1 MAIPLLDYSPSSQNQ
16 RVAGYEVPGEE
27 QPRVYSTE
35 TLPTSGEMD
44 ELIRAAYYQVFHEQ
58 QMLVSNR
65 QPFLESQLTSGQ
77 ITVKDFIQGLVT
89 SDSFRRLN
97 YESNN
102 NYRFVEICIQRLL
115 GRKIYDEREKL
126 AWSIVIATKGLQGF
140 INDLLNSQE
149 YIDNFGNDTVPYQR
163 RRILPQRMSGEL
175 PFARMA
181 RYGEDYRNK
190 LPKPVRQVK
199 PPFNLN
205 DFLATSN
212 GKLLLWIV
220 LCSLTLLLF
229 FYASVNSDM
238 LPGFTQY

>member
-65 QPFLESQLTSGQ
+65 QPFLESQLTSGH